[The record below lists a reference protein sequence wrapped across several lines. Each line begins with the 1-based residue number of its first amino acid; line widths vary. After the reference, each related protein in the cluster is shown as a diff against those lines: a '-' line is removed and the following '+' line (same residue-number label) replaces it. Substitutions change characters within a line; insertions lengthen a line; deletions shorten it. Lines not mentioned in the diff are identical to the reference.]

1 MWPILIRISDIH
13 ISVLLPQALDILVQI
28 QIELVVDN
36 SPGSGVNV
44 RRIRDFLK
52 ALKAFGPQPLA
63 FNLLP

>member
-1 MWPILIRISDIH
+1 MSIF
-13 ISVLLPQALDILVQI
+13 LPEAMDILVQVE
-28 QIELVVDN
+28 IELVVDN
-36 SPGSGVNV
+36 SRGSGVNV